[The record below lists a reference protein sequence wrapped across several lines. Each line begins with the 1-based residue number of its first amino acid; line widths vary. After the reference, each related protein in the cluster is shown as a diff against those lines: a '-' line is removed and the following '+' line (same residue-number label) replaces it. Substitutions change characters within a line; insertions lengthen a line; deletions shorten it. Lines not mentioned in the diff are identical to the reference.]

1 MEASTVLFERAR
13 DRVGM
18 TEEEGTVGRWCDK
31 AGPVCEDNAEIMS
44 VESLEPGMT
53 PARDLQDVLHFDPRR
68 GGGTTYQASKA
79 GAEGLSYQPPHD
91 PPVIPSI
98 HPRGVEMAAGF
109 APRMEA
115 TLPEARVLPP
125 RVREGDLQIEQDVRN
140 ALRYAAEIAQLGDIE
155 VHVENGT
162 AYLRGTVQSVDDIGR
177 VDEIVGALRN
187 VNQVYSELEVQ
198 Y

>member
-1 MEASTVLFERAR
+1 
-13 DRVGM
+13 
-18 TEEEGTVGRWCDK
+18 
-31 AGPVCEDNAEIMS
+31 
-44 VESLEPGMT
+44 
-53 PARDLQDVLHFDPRR
+53 
-68 GGGTTYQASKA
+68 
-79 GAEGLSYQPPHD
+79 
-91 PPVIPSI
+91 
-98 HPRGVEMAAGF
+98 
-109 APRMEA
+109 
-115 TLPEARVLPP
+115 LPP